1 MLDREDEPLLVEL
14 LRPIVDRELV
24 AGTDA
29 EDAAARVLDDARAV
43 ADAGAFMLVLEGIPS
58 DLAASIT
65 EAISIPTI
73 GIGAGPACDGQVLVC
88 YDLLGLTPELR
99 PKFVKQYASWFED
112 GKLAAARYCDE
123 VRTGAFPTEEY
134 AFGQVRRD
142 ESVMGAA
149 SGVSVSATALPSNP
163 ERTGA
168 GYGPVS

>member
-1 MLDREDEPLLVEL
+1 MHHHAGGVGPVPGALCDPADGGLRGPRTILFRGEHMLVSAERSDAV
-14 LRPIVDRELV
+14 LRF
-24 AGTDA
+24 
-29 EDAAARVLDDARAV
+29 DAASGR
-43 ADAGAFMLVLEGIPS
+43 MT
-58 DLAASIT
+58 IT
-65 EAISIPTI
+65 
-73 GIGAGPACDGQVLVC
+73 C
-88 YDLLGLTPELR
+88 
-99 PKFVKQYASWFED
+99 D